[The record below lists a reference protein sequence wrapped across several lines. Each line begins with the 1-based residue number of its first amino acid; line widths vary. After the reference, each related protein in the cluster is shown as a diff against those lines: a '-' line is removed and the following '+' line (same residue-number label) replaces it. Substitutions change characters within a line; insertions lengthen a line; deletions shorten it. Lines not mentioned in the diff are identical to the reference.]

1 MPRKNLIRTN
11 EYFYHITT
19 RSNNG
24 DWFDIPMC
32 EVWNITTEAFNKAQA
47 NNPATVFQF
56 VLMSNH
62 YHLLIQTPNCDIDK
76 FMFWFN
82 KTFSTR
88 LREESGR
95 INRMFG
101 TNYKWSLIKH
111 HAYFKNVFR
120 YIYQNPVRA
129 KIVKR
134 CEDYPY
140 STLHYT
146 AQNLKLPF
154 AHKPI
159 LHVESDLNFINE
171 TFCTQK
177 AQIIKKAL
185 RNTTY
190 KESSQRRAP
199 NK

>member
-11 EYFYHITT
+11 EHFYHITT
-19 RSNNG
+19 RANNG
-24 DWFDIPMC
+24 DWFEIPMS
-32 EVWNITTEAFNKAQA
+32 EVWKISIEAFNKAQA
-47 NNPATVFQF
+47 NNPAIVFQF

-62 YHLLIQTPNCDIDK
+62 YHLLIQTPNSDIDK

-82 KTFSTR
+82 RTFSNR

-129 KIVKR
+129 KLVKR

-146 AQNLKLPF
+146 AKNMEVPF

-159 LHVESDLNFINE
+159 LHVESDLEFINDA
-171 TFCTQK
+171 FCEEK
-177 AQIIKKAL
+177 ARIIKNAL
-185 RNTTY
+185 QNTTY
-190 KESSQRRAP
+190 KESRLRTASKR
-199 NK
+199 